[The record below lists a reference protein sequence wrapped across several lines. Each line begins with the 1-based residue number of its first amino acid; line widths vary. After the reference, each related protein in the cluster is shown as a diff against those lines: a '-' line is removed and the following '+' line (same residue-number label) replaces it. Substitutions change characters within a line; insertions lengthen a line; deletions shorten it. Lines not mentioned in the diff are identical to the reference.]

1 MTTGRYVMILL
12 LFVLALAS
20 GACAGQVDPAAQAP
34 SVEPGFQR
42 QSIDPATAEVLLAES
57 FPVQVRLEVTGQLPD
72 PCGTLG
78 WVVAPGDDQGRIQVL
93 LYVDRPT
100 DAACIQVVTPYAASI
115 PLGTFE
121 RGSYAVFVN
130 GTQVTDFVLP

>member
-1 MTTGRYVMILL
+1 MTSGRQVALLL

-20 GACAGQVDPAAQAP
+20 GACAGQADPAAQAP

-42 QSIDPATAEVLLAES
+42 QPIVPATAEVLLAES
-57 FPVQVRLEVTGQLPD
+57 FPVQARLEVTGELPN

-78 WVVAPGDDQGRIQVL
+78 WVVAPGDDQGRIQVF
-93 LYVDRPT
+93 LYVDTPT
-100 DAACIQVVTPYAASI
+100 DAVCVQVVTPYAASI
-115 PLGTFE
+115 PLETFE

-130 GTQVTDFVLP
+130 GTQVADLVLP

>member
-1 MTTGRYVMILL
+1 MRTRRRALL
-12 LFVLALAS
+12 VVITSLALAS
-20 GACAGQVDPAAQAP
+20 AACVGQVDPAAQAP
-34 SVEPGFQR
+34 SPEPGVERFPVAPQ
-42 QSIDPATAEVLLAES
+42 AAEVLLAES
-57 FPVQVRLEVTGQLPD
+57 FPVQVRLEVTGELPD

-78 WVVAPGDDQGRIQVL
+78 WAVAPGDDQGRIQVA

-100 DAACIQVVTPYAASI
+100 TAACVQVVAPFAATI

-130 GTQVTDFVLP
+130 GTQVADFVLP

>member
-1 MTTGRYVMILL
+1 MTTGRHVVLLL

-34 SVEPGFQR
+34 SVQPGMQR
-42 QSIDPATAEVLLAES
+42 QSISPATAEVLLAES
-57 FPVQVRLEVTGQLPD
+57 FPVQVRLEVTGELPD
-72 PCGTLG
+72 ACGTLG
-78 WVVAPGDDQGRIQVL
+78 WVVPAGDDQGRIQVL

-100 DAACIQVVTPYAASI
+100 DTACIQVVTPYAASI

-130 GTQVTDFVLP
+130 GTLVADFVLP

>member
-1 MTTGRYVMILL
+1 MTTGRHVMLM
-12 LFVLALAS
+12 VYSALALAC

-34 SVEPGFQR
+34 SVEPGVERF
-42 QSIDPATAEVLLAES
+42 SVAPDTAEVLLAES
-57 FPVQVRLEVTGQLPD
+57 FPVQVRLEVTGELPD

-78 WVVAPGDDQGRIQVL
+78 WVVPPGDDQGRIQVSL
-93 LYVDRPT
+93 FMDRPT
-100 DAACIQVVTPYAASI
+100 DAACIQVVTPFAASI

-130 GTQVTDFVLP
+130 GTLVADFVLP